1 MNKKGSQYNT
11 GNITLDVPS
20 AVLDDKVSPT
30 DTLPIHVKHLI
41 DILLSNF
48 RSISK
53 WSNIDV
59 RELENDIKTLH
70 AHLVFLCPC
79 LSRETIWDQFQISYI
94 EQDDGKLFDK

>member
-11 GNITLDVPS
+11 GNITLNVPS

-30 DTLPIHVKHLI
+30 DTLPIHAKHVI
-41 DILLSNF
+41 VLLSNF
-48 RSISK
+48 RIISK
-53 WSNIDV
+53 RSNTDV
-59 RELENDIKTLH
+59 RELENDIKTSH

-94 EQDDGKLFDK
+94 EQDDGTLFDK